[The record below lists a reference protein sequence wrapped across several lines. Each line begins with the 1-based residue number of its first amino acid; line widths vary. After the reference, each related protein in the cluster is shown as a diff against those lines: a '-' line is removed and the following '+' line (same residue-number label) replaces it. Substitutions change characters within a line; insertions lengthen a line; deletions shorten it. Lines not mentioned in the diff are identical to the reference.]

1 MIRTFRRRSLL
12 ASGAVLASLSLAL
25 SGCGGTT
32 TTESDAG
39 GGSGSAQVGEG
50 HLQALKDKGTI
61 TVAIAGE
68 VPYSYEEKGEA
79 TGATIA
85 LAKKIFGGMGID
97 NVETKL
103 VDWNS
108 LIPGL
113 KAGRFDAVSA
123 GMSILP
129 DRCAEAD
136 FADPEIMYTT
146 ALMTQKG
153 NPKGLTDL
161 DSVKAKEDGGEDI
174 KLAVL
179 AGGIEAGY
187 AKSLGLKV
195 QSVPDAQTGMD
206 TVDNGRADAFA
217 MTAISL
223 TTMAKDNPDANVSV
237 GDGFVQ
243 EIDGVKQLGAGST
256 VFAKGDDELREAY
269 NEGLAKVTESEKSYL
284 DVVGEFGFTAEN
296 LPPKDMTTAEL
307 CKGAPGEK

>member
-1 MIRTFRRRSLL
+1 MIRTFRRRLL

-25 SGCGGTT
+25 TGCGGST
-32 TTESDAG
+32 TTEGADG
-39 GGSGSAQVGEG
+39 GNSSVAAGEG
-50 HLQALKDKGTI
+50 HLQSLKDKGSI

-68 VPYSYEEKGEA
+68 APYSYEKDGKA

-85 LAKKIFGGMGID
+85 LAKKIYGGMGID
-97 NVETKL
+97 DVNTVL

-113 KAGRFDAVSA
+113 TAGRFDAVSA

-129 DRCAEAD
+129 DRCANAD
-136 FADPEIMYTT
+136 FADPAIMYTT
-146 ALMTQKG
+146 ALMVQKG

-161 DSVKAKEDGGEDI
+161 DSVKKKEDGGEDI

-187 AKSLGLKV
+187 ADSLGLKV

-206 TVDNGRADAFA
+206 TVNNGRADAFA

-223 TTMAKDNPDANVSV
+223 NFMADQNPDSNVEV
-237 GDGFVQ
+237 TDAFVQ
-243 EIDGVKQLGAGST
+243 DIDGTPQIGAGT
-256 VFAKGDDELREAY
+256 AVFAQGDDELREAY
-269 NEGLAKVTESEKSYL
+269 NEGLAKITESEQSYL
-284 DVVGEFGFTAEN
+284 DVVGEYGFTAEN
-296 LPPKDMTTAEL
+296 LPPKDLTTEEL
-307 CKGAPGEK
+307 CKGAPAE

>member
-1 MIRTFRRRSLL
+1 MIRSIRRRSLL
-12 ASGAVLASLSLAL
+12 ATGAILASASLAL
-25 SGCGGTT
+25 SGCGGST
-32 TTESDAG
+32 TTESEAG
-39 GGSGSAQVGEG
+39 GDSGSVEAGSG
-50 HLQALKDKGTI
+50 HLKDLKDKGSI

-68 VPYSYEEKGEA
+68 VPYSYEEKGKP

-85 LAKKIFGGMGID
+85 LAEKIFSGMGID
-97 NVETKL
+97 KVDTKL

-129 DRCAEAD
+129 ERCAEAD

-146 ALMTQKG
+146 AVMTQKD
-153 NPKGLTDL
+153 NPKGLDDL
-161 DSVKAKEDGGEDI
+161 DTIKSKIDDGEKI

-223 TTMAKDNPDANVSV
+223 TTMAKDNPDANISV

-256 VFAKGDDELREAY
+256 VFAKGDDDLREAY

-307 CKGAPGEK
+307 CKGAPGDK